1 MPIVDVAALT
11 AQVLWAVF
19 VLSVV
24 FGVIA
29 ERTHFC
35 TMGAV
40 ADVVN
45 FGDWRRLRMW
55 ALAVAVSVI
64 GFNTFVALGWVTA
77 DRTAFGGSRWMLASA
92 LLGGLMFGVG
102 MVLASGC
109 GSRNLVRLGGGSL
122 KALVVLLVT
131 AVTAWMT
138 LRGLTAR
145 WRVDTVDAWA
155 WSLPTSQ
162 DLPSLLARVADWP
175 AADVALVLGL
185 LVGGALLLWVLWQP
199 EGREGPTLLG
209 GLGIGAVVV
218 AIWWVTARYGHVLE
232 HPDTLEEAYLATGS
246 RRPETLSFVGP
257 LAQGLEWLVFYTDQG
272 RRLTTGMAGVGGLF
286 VGSLLAHGAR
296 RGMRLEGFRDAT
308 DTANH
313 LVGATLMG
321 VGGVTALGCTVG
333 QGIGGVS
340 TLGLTSLVAT
350 AALIGGAVLGLRLL
364 AWQLERR
371 T

>member
-19 VLSVV
+19 ILSVV

-55 ALAVAVSVI
+55 ALAVAVAVI
-64 GFNTFVALGWVTA
+64 GFNAFVALGWVAA
-77 DRTAFGGSRWMLASA
+77 DRTIYGGSRWMWASA
-92 LLGGLMFGVG
+92 SLGGLMFGVG

-122 KALVVLLVT
+122 KALVVLVVT
-131 AVTAWMT
+131 ALTAWMT
-138 LRGLTAR
+138 LRGVTAS
-145 WRVDTVDAWA
+145 WRAETVDRWG
-155 WSLPTSQ
+155 WVTPSPQ
-162 DLPSLLARVADWP
+162 DLPSLIAGQLGWP
-175 AADVALVLGL
+175 VPMVALAVGL
-185 LVGGALLLWVLWQP
+185 LAGGALLGWVLMHPQ
-199 EGREGPTLLG
+199 GREGQTLLG

-218 AIWWVTARYGHVLE
+218 AIWWLTARHGHLLE
-232 HPDTLEEAYLATGS
+232 HPETLEEAYLATGS
-246 RRPETLSFVGP
+246 RRPEALSFVAP

-272 RRLTTGMAGVGGLF
+272 RRMTTGMAGVGGLF
-286 VGSLLAHGAR
+286 VGSLLAHATR
-296 RGMRLEGFRDAT
+296 RSLRLEGFRDAT

-313 LVGATLMG
+313 LVGAMLMG

-333 QGIGGVS
+333 QGISGVS
-340 TLGLTSLVAT
+340 TLGLTSLLAA
-350 AALIGGAVLGLRLL
+350 AALVGGAVLGLRFLC
-364 AWQLERR
+364 WQLERGA
-371 T
+371 